1 MGYGRF
7 FVLTLDRFDS
17 VWDGGLFGLFGAKCS
32 GTFGVWGKN
41 RRKRGWKKK
50 PKVRGKSAE
59 TSHGGETRINSG
71 VSGALSPFGGFDT
84 PFLGWHFFLS
94 VCASSRREGKG
105 AEMIF
110 SAAGLRCPARIAIR
124 GRSKPVEPRVS
135 AKR

>member
-1 MGYGRF
+1 MHRPEERGKGLKRF
-7 FVLTLDRFDS
+7 FQSQRL
-17 VWDGGLFGLFGAKCS
+17 GGWVKIA
-32 GTFGVWGKN
+32 V
-41 RRKRGWKKK
+41 KRAGKKK
-50 PKVRGKSAE
+50 PKVRGESAE

-94 VCASSRREGKG
+94 VCVSSRREGKG

-110 SAAGLRCPARIAIR
+110 SAAGLRCPARIVIR